1 MEFLL
6 GVVFGAGSI
15 YVFHRRRTTQLQQV
29 LTSFVDDEVEYM
41 MINDLG
47 DPDQQHNIK
56 WARRFLDT

>member
-6 GVVFGAGSI
+6 GVVFGAASI
-15 YVFHRRRTTQLQQV
+15 YLFHRRRTTQLRQV
-29 LTSFVDDEVEYM
+29 LTSFVEDEVEYM